1 MLNFLRL
8 VPVMF
13 ATLALP
19 VQAGWSLDN
28 DSSRLSFT
36 TSSNAERAE
45 VHRFVV
51 LKGKVDDQGLAQVD
65 VELDSVSTGNARRDE
80 QLREHLFD
88 IKRTPGARIQ
98 ARLTLA
104 PLLALAPGAQMEM
117 RLPVTVALRGKPH
130 TYKADLLVTRL
141 DHQRFQVV
149 TLEPLV
155 VQADD
160 FGLAQGFETLR
171 KHGALAALN
180 LAVPVGAVLIFA
192 AN

>member
-8 VPVMF
+8 LPVIV

-19 VQAGWSLDN
+19 AQAGWSLDN

-36 TSSNAERAE
+36 TSSNAGRAE

-51 LKGKVDDQGLAQVD
+51 LKGKVDDQGQAQVD
-65 VELDSVSTGNARRDE
+65 VELDSVSTGIARRDE

-88 IKRTPGARIQ
+88 IKRTPGARLQ

-117 RLPVTVALRGKPH
+117 RLPVTVTLRGRQH

-141 DHQRFQVV
+141 DLRRFQVV